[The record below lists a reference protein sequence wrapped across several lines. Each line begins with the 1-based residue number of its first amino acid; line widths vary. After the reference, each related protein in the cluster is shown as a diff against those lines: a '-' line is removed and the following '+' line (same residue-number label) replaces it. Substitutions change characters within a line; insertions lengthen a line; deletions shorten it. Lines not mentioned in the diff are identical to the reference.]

1 MSGVDATSPPITRR
15 LILSN
20 AFVLTI
26 GSALAQGLMAVTV
39 LLTARQLGVMSFGQY
54 AATFSAAAFTSV
66 LFNLGLDTWL
76 LRSGAREQHR
86 LGELLGNA
94 LAVKLLLGT
103 VWLAGLV
110 LILPRLNPETFV
122 ASLVC
127 IAGIAVLGEGLLAA
141 MLSAFKALLRTR
153 VPAWAMIG
161 LRGTILALTAL
172 LVALG
177 SRNLAGYAWIRLIV
191 AAVVAAIVLRLLPF
205 PLRARARGWQGM
217 GHETLP
223 FAASDL
229 AASVYLQAD
238 TTLAAIMLGSV
249 AVGLY
254 APASSLVNALFVIP
268 AALYTLTI
276 PVLVRTMD
284 GRGRLPDGIVVRTLG
299 SFALLGMALWA
310 GTWLA
315 SGRLLT
321 LLLGNSFRGSAQ
333 LLAILSPIL
342 FLKSLSFGAAA
353 ILVAVGWQGRR
364 VYIQAVAAALNVA
377 LNLALIPKFG
387 VTGVAW
393 VYVASELLLALG
405 YLGLVAAWMGRQGHL
420 VDPSPS

>member
-1 MSGVDATSPPITRR
+1 MPGVDVASPPITRR

-20 AFVLTI
+20 AFNLAF
-26 GSALAQGLMAVTV
+26 GSALAQGLMAVSV
-39 LLTARQLGVMSFGQY
+39 LLTASQLGVTSFGQY
-54 AATFSAAAFTSV
+54 AATFSAAALTSV

-76 LRSGAREQHR
+76 LRSGAREEHR

-94 LAVKLLLGT
+94 QAVKLLLGT

-110 LILPRLNPETFV
+110 FILPRLNPKTYV

-127 IAGIAVLGEGLLAA
+127 IAGVVVLSEGLLST

-153 VPAWAMIG
+153 VPVWAMIG
-161 LRGTILALTAL
+161 LRGTTLVLTAL

-177 SRNLAGYAWIRLIV
+177 SKNLAGYAWIRLIV
-191 AAVVAAIVLRLLPF
+191 AAAVAGIVLRLLPF
-205 PLRARARGWQGM
+205 TLRTRARAWPGM
-217 GHETLP
+217 GRETLP

-238 TTLAAIMLGSV
+238 ITLAAIMLGSA

-254 APASSLVNALFVIP
+254 APASSLISALFVIP
-268 AALYTLTI
+268 AALYTLMI

-284 GRGRLPDGIVVRTLG
+284 AQERLPDGMIVRTLG
-299 SFALLGMALWA
+299 SFALLGIALWA

-321 LLLGNSFRGSAQ
+321 LLLGDSFKGSGP

-342 FLKSLSFGAAA
+342 FLKSLNFGAAA
-353 ILVAVGWQGRR
+353 ILVAVNWQRRR
-364 VYIQAVAAALNVA
+364 VLVQAVAAAANVG
-377 LNLALIPKFG
+377 LNLALIPHYG
-387 VTGVAW
+387 VTGIAW
-393 VYVASELLLALG
+393 VYVISELALMLG
-405 YLGLVAAWMGRQGHL
+405 YLGLIVAWRSRAREQGN
-420 VDPSPS
+420 